1 MKDLIIK
8 IEKVKNLE
16 IKKTNK
22 LNELIDYIIAE
33 ISPQLYKK
41 LDLFLN
47 DIKKLEYI
55 KLKLKL
61 EIEKNIDKYI
71 EKSTEI
77 KKMIFE
83 TENYLN
89 K

>member
-33 ISPQLYKK
+33 ISPKLYKK

-55 KLKLKL
+55 KLNLKL

-89 K
+89 